1 MHSVNSLPVPVV
13 RLVMKLR
20 EEDKE
25 EEWFALTEK
34 IVANSLCIM
43 LSEVES

>member
-1 MHSVNSLPVPVV
+1 
-13 RLVMKLR
+13 MKLR

-43 LSEVES
+43 LSEVESWKEVGYMYHFKGE